1 MAINDRPNASQFRPS
16 TPSRQRTIK
25 KASTPPVVVNGT
37 DRFAIHV
44 AGNTQITVGGTYT
57 TVLSGT
63 DPDYNLN
70 ALSPY
75 YLAQQGIAFTPT
87 TRDNLNISG
96 DSTLVGSTMT
106 LADWYDNEPSEVPG
120 NEAIFGIGLEFYYIG
135 STGNKT
141 VEISGGLQQGDQI
154 APVGQAPLG
163 VSAYQNLLDSSAQMA
178 QTPTYLTL
186 PTVSTG
192 IASCPMK
199 SMALPKYSWV
209 AYLPKILKESYIDM
223 NTENRVHTLGIVLSF
238 NGGAPKLFKVNMRST
253 IDQQGAT
260 GSGYFNTDEVAA
272 DLTDDINSHFKLD
285 YLNYLNAQT
294 ALKAKLGLTS
304 IAYSD
309 QVSGGVD
316 LTTVSGEH
324 PLPGEI
330 NLPVNL
336 FGNEYNSGGSVG
348 LEFQTY
354 TEQYGS
360 GSMQFLSIFLGGDSL
375 DRYMAGPGGSFDPEN
390 LNCHALSTPCYVTV
404 HPNHAL
410 LKADPYVTIDLGLES
425 LLNQNSAV
433 NDFNIHSAAA
443 RFLGRLVNTEPAQ

>member
-16 TPSRQRTIK
+16 TPRRQRTIK
-25 KASTPPVVVNGT
+25 KASTPPAVVNGT

-70 ALSPY
+70 ALSSY
-75 YLAQQGIAFTPT
+75 YLAQQGIAFMPT
-87 TRDNLNISG
+87 TGDNLNLSG
-96 DSTLVGSTMT
+96 NSTLVGSTMI
-106 LADWYDNEPSEVPG
+106 LGDWYDTEPQEVPG
-120 NEAIFGIGLEFYYIG
+120 NESIFGMGLEFYYIG

-154 APVGQAPLG
+154 APIGKAPVG

-178 QTPTYLTL
+178 QTPTHLTL
-186 PTVSTG
+186 PASSTG
-192 IASCPMK
+192 TASCPMK
-199 SMALPKYSWV
+199 PMALPKYSWV
-209 AYLPKILKESYIDM
+209 AYLPKILKESYINTD
-223 NTENRVHTLGIVLSF
+223 TENRVHTLGIVLSF

-260 GSGYFNTDEVAA
+260 GSGYFNTEDVVE
-272 DLTDDINSHFKLD
+272 DLAEAINRYFKVD

-294 ALKAKLGLTS
+294 ELKTKLGLTS
-304 IAYSD
+304 IAFSE
-309 QVSGGVD
+309 QVLGGVD
-316 LTTVSGEH
+316 LTDTNGGH
-324 PLPGEI
+324 PLPATI

-336 FGNEYNSGGSVG
+336 FASPDNNGGALNVA
-348 LEFQTY
+348 FNTF

-360 GSMQFLSIFLGGDSL
+360 GSMKFLAIFLGGSSADL
-375 DRYMAGPGGSFDPEN
+375 YMATPNGLFDPEQTKY
-390 LNCHALSTPCYVTV
+390 HSFTTPCYVTV

-410 LKADPYVTIDLGLES
+410 LKADPEVTIDLGLES

-433 NDFNIHSAAA
+433 NDFNIHTAGTQI
-443 RFLGRLVNTEPAQ
+443 LGRLVNTGPAQ